1 MKQLKKGIAVFLS
14 VVMLACACMPVLSA
28 AENKNLYPTIYVTGY
43 GPYICKEEGNISAGV
58 YYPTGADV
66 GAIVKEAIGPCL
78 EELAKGVFTGDFD
91 PYCDE
96 LYDAIA
102 PIYENLVL
110 SPDGTPK
117 DNSGPEFTIYRPIHL
132 NYERFEGGEIGFPYD
147 WRLSPETVAEELSIY
162 VDRVIE
168 ATGKEKVNIIGR
180 CLGGNIVS
188 AYLQQDPTAADKVEK
203 VLFFIPSTEGIGLIG
218 SLFSGEIDIDAKSLD
233 TFFDQFSKYE
243 NIIEDS
249 VLAEFITVMLSILE
263 QVYVLDVGTLML
275 QLIVDSVK
283 ENLVPR
289 LVRRTYGSFP
299 SFWAMVPDENLEDA
313 IAFVYNTP
321 ELQEEYAGTIAL
333 ARSFNENVM
342 DNAKANLVAL
352 QDKIDFSVV
361 AKYNVPLMPLFEN
374 CTVTGDGIAE
384 TKYISFGA
392 TAADYGSELGEEY
405 IAGMS
410 EENLKY
416 LSADE
421 KVDASTCALPDKTWF
436 IKNSYHDHFPDSID
450 KLLNTILT
458 TPDMTVFTN
467 EEYPQYLD
475 NGITGETLVPVT
487 EKDEPIYASD
497 SLNGR
502 IDIVKRLI
510 TILIAL
516 IVRAYKALFT
526 TAG

>member
-1 MKQLKKGIAVFLS
+1 M
-14 VVMLACACMPVLSA
+14 
-28 AENKNLYPTIYVTGY
+28 
-43 GPYICKEEGNISAGV
+43 
-58 YYPTGADV
+58 
-66 GAIVKEAIGPCL
+66 
-78 EELAKGVFTGDFD
+78 
-91 PYCDE
+91 
-96 LYDAIA
+96 
-102 PIYENLVL
+102 
-110 SPDGTPK
+110 
-117 DNSGPEFTIYRPIHL
+117 
-132 NYERFEGGEIGFPYD
+132 
-147 WRLSPETVAEELSIY
+147 SIF
-162 VDRVIE
+162 VDRVLA

-188 AYLQQDPTAADKVEK
+188 AYLQQDPSAADKVDK
-203 VLFFIPSTEGIGLIG
+203 VVFFIPSTEGIGLIG

-263 QVYVLDVGTLML
+263 QVYVLDVGTMML
-275 QLIVDSVK
+275 QMIVDSVK

-333 ARSFNENVM
+333 ARSFNENVA
-342 DNAKANLVAL
+342 DNARENILSL
-352 QDKIDFSVV
+352 QDQIDISVV
-361 AKYNVPLMPLFEN
+361 TKYNVPLMPLFDG
-374 CTVTGDGIAE
+374 CTANSDGVAE
-384 TKYISFGA
+384 TYYTSFGA
-392 TAADYGSELGEEY
+392 TAADYGCLLGEEY
-405 IAGMS
+405 IAEMTQDR
-410 EENLKY
+410 LLY

-421 KVDASTCALPDKTWF
+421 KVDASTCVLPDKTWF

-450 KLLNTILT
+450 MLLNTILT

-467 EEYPQYLD
+467 EAYPQFID

-487 EKDEPIYASD
+487 EKDEPLYDSD

-502 IDIVKRLI
+502 INIVQRLI

-516 IVRAYKALFT
+516 LVRAYNALF
-526 TAG
+526 GGGN